1 MLLAVA
7 VAFEDTK
14 NEVPLKIEVIV
25 GPAANPDPVNTIPGL
40 RLAVL
45 GTNTRLLPL
54 VTVPPVTVAVVLVAA
69 CESTSV
75 VPFNTDCTVVP
86 AGINGAPE
94 IGIPA
99 VIPVVVASV
108 KSVPLV
114 IVPLA
119 TASPP
124 PINWMFAALPF
135 PAPEST
141 RFKFPVIWGLM
152 IIALLVLVRN
162 SSELVVVSRPG
173 TVLDPSVF
181 ALPVA
186 PPSKPPEASVNVS
199 FAFRK
204 LSVIALFF
212 DIVSELIVL
221 PPVGSVSVPAIA
233 TLSVEDAPEILP
245 VNSEAPGSI
254 RIPLESTVAKPQLV
268 IPPYGSA
275 PDTVA
280 QPPMIPLVSVGAL
293 VNFTNGLSPIAPAGD
308 KNVTVEPVERVIE
321 FRFMVAVPMP
331 ELPTFTRNTLA
342 PPASVR
348 LPKVIVPSVPLRLM

>member
-1 MLLAVA
+1 MPAPTTTPELPAANAYRVPSTVLLAVA
-7 VAFEDTK
+7 FAFEDTK

-25 GPAANPDPVNTIPGL
+25 APAANPDPVNTIPGL

-141 RFKFPVIWGLM
+141 RFKFPLIWGL
-152 IIALLVLVRN
+152 ITIALPVFVKN

-173 TVLDPSVF
+173 TVFDPSVF
-181 ALPVA
+181 AA
-186 PPSKPPEASVNVS
+186 PAGPARNPPEASVSVS
-199 FAFRK
+199 FAFK
-204 LSVIALFF
+204 KFNVIPVFF

-221 PPVGSVSVPAIA
+221 PPVGSVSVEAIA
-233 TLSVEDAPEILP
+233 TLSVEVAPEMLP
-245 VNSEAPGSI
+245 VNRDAPGSI
-254 RIPLESTVAKPQLV
+254 RIPLESYVAKP
-268 IPPYGSA
+268 
-275 PDTVA
+275 
-280 QPPMIPLVSVGAL
+280 
-293 VNFTNGLSPIAPAGD
+293 
-308 KNVTVEPVERVIE
+308 
-321 FRFMVAVPMP
+321 
-331 ELPTFTRNTLA
+331 
-342 PPASVR
+342 
-348 LPKVIVPSVPLRLM
+348 